1 MLVYAIFD
9 ALQGNLSRHA
19 QRIALEN
26 IFAPLDTVLLN
37 VNKQLLYQ
45 HSLIVKFL
53 FLFGQHRGIK
63 LDLRIHFFF
72 RVIKGGWLL
81 SNTTQGRS
89 VLVNLGFPS
98 RHPGEELVGLGD
110 FVNCRQLNLDRA
122 NFMTQLLIAQI
133 ARLLVRLNFVVCRD
147 NLGDRLSLDI
157 LPDRTSLLN

>member
-1 MLVYAIFD
+1 MDASIFEKTVVALLLSRHQLSQTLKSLLQAFEHLKLPSHSATTLLDLQFLLGKQLSLLVYAIFD

-26 IFAPLDTVLLN
+26 IFTPLDTVLLN

-81 SNTTQGRS
+81 SNTT
-89 VLVNLGFPS
+89 
-98 RHPGEELVGLGD
+98 
-110 FVNCRQLNLDRA
+110 
-122 NFMTQLLIAQI
+122 
-133 ARLLVRLNFVVCRD
+133 
-147 NLGDRLSLDI
+147 
-157 LPDRTSLLN
+157 